1 MGGVI
6 KRNARLESNLK
17 RIKENIFKIISHL
30 QNELKQSEFRPINF
44 EFNINEKGIANLTG
58 DNGIEIVIRGVI
70 DRVDI
75 YESNGEK
82 YIRVID

>member
-1 MGGVI
+1 M
-6 KRNARLESNLK
+6 
-17 RIKENIFKIISHL
+17 

-82 YIRVID
+82 YIRVIDYKTGKKNFFHVVITLWH